1 MEEYIPLYET
11 VLHGLVCHL
20 GRHGDDDAHGAEVG
34 DEGRARISDAAVTAG
49 LYSLEHLAS

>member
-1 MEEYIPLYET
+1 MLPADNRYET

-20 GRHGDDDAHGAEVG
+20 GRHGGDDEVG
-34 DEGRARISDAAVTAG
+34 GEDRLRISDVAATAG

>member
-1 MEEYIPLYET
+1 MLPADNRYET

-20 GRHGDDDAHGAEVG
+20 GRHGDDAFGAEVG
-34 DEGRARISDAAVTAG
+34 GEDRARISDAAVTAG